1 MSARRARRFRHPE
14 VDGLRRQ
21 RLRTGRGGGAG
32 GALPP
37 ADGSSALAHRRPA
50 AVGDARRGLVQPR
63 SAAPRVPVGGG
74 PGRGA
79 GRSAAAVSVGR
90 VRLPLSR
97 AFIRLSRPARRDR
110 VRRRPAGARPRTRGG
125 AGTAVVARHPRGR
138 VGGEPPA
145 SGGGSARRRRVQGAR
160 PGGGAPQASASSWA
174 SWAPSGWRYC
184 RPVGFFPNS
193 AAARPSS
200 TNAWRTRYPVEA
212 PQPTASVICASS
224 QPGPPSPTSASS
236 KMPAGGSRTPP
247 VSRYGPVPP
256 GGRAL
261 HRSDEPC
268 IWGAA

>member
-1 MSARRARRFRHPE
+1 MNARRARRFRHPE

-21 RLRTGRGGGAG
+21 RLRTGWGGGAG
-32 GALPP
+32 GASPP

-50 AVGDARRGLVQPR
+50 AVGDARRRLVQPR

-79 GRSAAAVSVGR
+79 GRSA
-90 VRLPLSR
+90 
-97 AFIRLSRPARRDR
+97 
-110 VRRRPAGARPRTRGG
+110 
-125 AGTAVVARHPRGR
+125 
-138 VGGEPPA
+138 
-145 SGGGSARRRRVQGAR
+145 RRRVQGAR
-160 PGGGAPQASASSWA
+160 PGGGASQASASSWA

-268 IWGAA
+268 IWGATKLRVRAAPPGTPYAT